1 MLILDVVKGGS
12 YPDIV
17 SSTDLRTTVLQ
28 AAVDFIA
35 EHGPD
40 GLSFRQVAAAAGV
53 SHQAP
58 YHHFT
63 DRQGIFQA
71 IALEGFTMFAATL
84 RAAEQRGDIDPSS
97 ALLES
102 YVDFALDHIGHFRV
116 MFRADLT
123 GISENPELAR
133 VADESFDVLVDHVE
147 GVLGPKA
154 SVEQIRDRV
163 VAMWSMAHGLAT
175 LLIDGPLEH
184 KVGGITDRRALIHA
198 IAQHSGFA
206 ANRPPKK

>member
-1 MLILDVVKGGS
+1 MS
-12 YPDIV
+12 PP
-17 SSTDLRTTVLQ
+17 DLRTTVLR

-71 IALEGFTMFAATL
+71 IALEGFTQFADAL
-84 RAAEQRGDIDPSS
+84 RAAEQSPDIDAST
-97 ALLES
+97 ALLMS
-102 YVDFALDHIGHFRV
+102 YVDFALEHVGHFRV

-123 GISENPELAR
+123 GIGENPELGR
-133 VADESFDVLVDHVE
+133 VADESFDVLVDHVQE
-147 GVLGPKA
+147 VLGPRV

-163 VAMWSMAHGLAT
+163 VAMWSLAHGLAT
-175 LLIDGPLEH
+175 LWIDGPLEH
-184 KVGGITDRRALIHA
+184 KVGGITDRRALIRA
-198 IAQHSGFA
+198 VAQHSGLT
-206 ANRPPKK
+206 ANRPAQS